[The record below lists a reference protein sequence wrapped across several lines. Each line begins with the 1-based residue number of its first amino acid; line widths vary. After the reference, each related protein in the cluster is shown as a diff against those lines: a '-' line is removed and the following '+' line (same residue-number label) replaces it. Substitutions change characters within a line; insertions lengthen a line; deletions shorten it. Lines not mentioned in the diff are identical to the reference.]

1 MPSLHKGIMMDD
13 TNNIGHNRDSFLQDE
28 DFISWRL
35 FQTKESEEYWAKFR
49 KENPHLEE
57 SLQEAIGIFDT
68 VKINYYNLPSREK
81 ENMYKIILHN
91 IRNYKKRRLITR
103 FVTVA
108 AVSLIAI
115 ISTFF
120 VLQMKNAT
128 HQNSL
133 IEHDMFVGQT
143 LPEEEIYLIT
153 GNKKTKLLQNSHIG
167 LTEDGKA
174 TISDSSNTKKEL
186 VLARTELNRLVVPYG
201 KRTYIT
207 LADGSEVWLNSG
219 TQLDFPSE
227 FNGKTREIHVDGEI
241 YIDVVPN
248 EKMPF
253 IVHAQEMHIR
263 VMGTSFN
270 LSAYR
275 DDVKKTIVLVEG
287 KVTVEHGER
296 KLAELFPNEKID
308 VSENTVSKELVNTSE
323 YISWKKGVL
332 EFNETPMS
340 EILKKVGRYYNVQF
354 EGATAGKLNDQTL
367 SGKLF
372 LSNNLDSV
380 MTSVSILSSTIYRRE
395 NNKII
400 IGEKK
405 QEPME

>member
-1 MPSLHKGIMMDD
+1 
-13 TNNIGHNRDSFLQDE
+13 
-28 DFISWRL
+28 
-35 FQTKESEEYWAKFR
+35 
-49 KENPHLEE
+49 
-57 SLQEAIGIFDT
+57 
-68 VKINYYNLPSREK
+68 
-81 ENMYKIILHN
+81 
-91 IRNYKKRRLITR
+91 
-103 FVTVA
+103 
-108 AVSLIAI
+108 
-115 ISTFF
+115 
-120 VLQMKNAT
+120 MKNAT

-133 IEHDMFVGQT
+133 FEHDMFVGQT

-153 GNKKTKLLQNSHIG
+153 GNKKTQLLQNSHIG